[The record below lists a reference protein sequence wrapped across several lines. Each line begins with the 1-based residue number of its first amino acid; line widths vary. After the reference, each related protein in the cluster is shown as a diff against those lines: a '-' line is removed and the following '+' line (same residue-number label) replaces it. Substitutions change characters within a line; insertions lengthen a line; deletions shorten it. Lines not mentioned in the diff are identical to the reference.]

1 MTKWL
6 QFGGRRPAI
15 WQAMTLALVCLV
27 AIAGIGQAAHL
38 HRGASAPYSNHHCS
52 LCAGVHVAPAVSA
65 GLVLA
70 PPTATL
76 AHVEGAD
83 VNEGGTPLAY
93 SLYVR
98 PPPAG

>member
-1 MTKWL
+1 MKKWVKYAAK
-6 QFGGRRPAI
+6 RPAI
-15 WQAMTLALVCLV
+15 WQAIALALVCLV

-52 LCAGVHVAPAVSA
+52 LCAGVHVAPAVPA

-70 PPTATL
+70 PPATTL
-76 AHVEGAD
+76 AHIEVAD
-83 VNEGGTPLAY
+83 ADEGGTPLAY

-98 PPPAG
+98 PPPAA